1 MTRTAWALA
10 GAGCGL
16 AILSLAAPAA
26 RAADDA
32 HAGRVTA
39 GRVAAGRENAG
50 RSAARDGG
58 SAGDPRLAAVRQPG
72 GVIEHWGAFFGD
84 NRLADEDVALSP
96 VPVALPGPVTQIG
109 TSNSTQ
115 YALLANGSLYAWGQG
130 THGQLGD
137 GGSTN
142 SFSTAVQVRFPAG
155 VKIASIPADA
165 MPYDTAFAV
174 DTDGHVWGWGLN
186 AGGELCLGNNAA
198 HSAPAELPFSGV
210 TTLAGAN
217 DHASYDSD
225 GTVYSCG
232 ENIEGAL
239 GDGSTR
245 SSYVPVQVVGLNGS
259 PVTALVASF
268 ANAGALLAD
277 GEYLDWGYDGAG
289 QLGNGTVG
297 RSSDVP
303 VRVSLPFPVTQVA
316 QGGSLWAN
324 GQTLVMLSG
333 GFLWA
338 WGNGG
343 HYQLGTGTTAMQPSP
358 VPFYP
363 PPGVTYRTLATGGLT
378 SYAISTAGD
387 VYAWGGNT
395 RGQVGDGSTKVAE
408 HPVLVESGVAQISAT
423 ANDVAVSAGR

>member
-1 MTRTAWALA
+1 MTRAVRTLA
-10 GAGCGL
+10 GAVCGL
-16 AILSLAAPAA
+16 AILALAAPAA
-26 RAADDA
+26 GAAQGA
-32 HAGRVTA
+32 HA
-39 GRVAAGRENAG
+39 GRVAAGRPDAG
-50 RSAARDGG
+50 RPAGGDGG
-58 SAGDPRLAAVRQPG
+58 SSGGSRPAAVRQPA
-72 GVIEHWGAFFGD
+72 GVVEHWGAFFGD
-84 NRLADEDVALSP
+84 NRLADEDVTVSP

-115 YALLANGSLYAWGQG
+115 YALLADGSLYAWGQG
-130 THGQLGD
+130 TNGQLGN
-137 GGSTN
+137 GASSN
-142 SFSTAVQVRFPAG
+142 SFAAAVRVRFPAG

-198 HSAPAELPFSGV
+198 HLAPAELPFSGV

-217 DHASYDSD
+217 DHASYDSG

-232 ENIEGAL
+232 QNLEGAL

-245 SSYVPVQVVGLNGS
+245 SSYVPVPVAGLPSS

-297 RSSDVP
+297 QASDVP

-324 GQTLVMLSG
+324 GQTLVMTSG
-333 GFLWA
+333 GLLWA

-363 PPGVTYRTLATGGLT
+363 PPGVTYRALATGGLT
-378 SYAISTAGD
+378 SYAVSTAGD

-395 RGQVGDGSTKVAE
+395 RGQVGDGSTAAAE
-408 HPVLVESGVAQISAT
+408 HPVLVEHGAAQISAT